1 MKKSMDLFRKKT
13 FETAARGDMNRT
25 LTLKDLIMLGIGA
38 IIGTGIFVITG
49 QATALYAGPA
59 LSLSFV
65 VAAVVV
71 ILSGLCFAE
80 FASRVPILGG
90 PYAYLYVVFGEVV
103 AWFAGWFLL
112 CEFMLAV
119 SSVASG
125 WSGYLQ
131 GFLSSIGIDLPTALT
146 AGYNS
151 EKGTYIDLIAA
162 IVVVFVTFWVTQEAK
177 KALRLNNAMVW
188 VKFAIILLFIL
199 VGIFFVKPG
208 NWQPFTPFGAKGIF
222 DGAALVFF
230 AFLGFDAVSMA
241 AEEVKNPQRDVPRG
255 IVGSIAIATIL
266 YIIVTLILSGI
277 VPFEK
282 LNVSDPVA
290 FAMRYVGHNFLG
302 SVISIGAILTLLTVT
317 ISMMYSLARLLYA
330 ISKDGLLPKFMQE
343 IDPKHHTPKKATWVA
358 GAFALFFAAAFP
370 LNILAELTNIVALSY
385 LALMALG
392 VLKLRK
398 MMGPPKKGEFK
409 VPFVPVLPVL
419 SVASCLFLMT
429 RLEAVTWLVFAIT
442 LLIGALIYF
451 GYGYKNSVLHQK

>member
-146 AGYNS
+146 AGYNP

-199 VGIFFVKPG
+199 VGIFFVKPS

>member
-146 AGYNS
+146 AGYNP

-208 NWQPFTPFGAKGIF
+208 N
-222 DGAALVFF
+222 
-230 AFLGFDAVSMA
+230 
-241 AEEVKNPQRDVPRG
+241 
-255 IVGSIAIATIL
+255 
-266 YIIVTLILSGI
+266 
-277 VPFEK
+277 
-282 LNVSDPVA
+282 
-290 FAMRYVGHNFLG
+290 
-302 SVISIGAILTLLTVT
+302 
-317 ISMMYSLARLLYA
+317 
-330 ISKDGLLPKFMQE
+330 
-343 IDPKHHTPKKATWVA
+343 
-358 GAFALFFAAAFP
+358 
-370 LNILAELTNIVALSY
+370 
-385 LALMALG
+385 
-392 VLKLRK
+392 
-398 MMGPPKKGEFK
+398 
-409 VPFVPVLPVL
+409 
-419 SVASCLFLMT
+419 
-429 RLEAVTWLVFAIT
+429 
-442 LLIGALIYF
+442 
-451 GYGYKNSVLHQK
+451 